1 MNELSQE
8 DREFVLEYLAS
19 GKGCL
24 PYEIVAGFNSLFDVS
39 EDGDFWPIES
49 FYSRLKDHGISQK
62 EWEGCRKIFKF

>member
-19 GKGCL
+19 GEGYL

-49 FYSRLKDHGISQK
+49 FVL
-62 EWEGCRKIFKF
+62 